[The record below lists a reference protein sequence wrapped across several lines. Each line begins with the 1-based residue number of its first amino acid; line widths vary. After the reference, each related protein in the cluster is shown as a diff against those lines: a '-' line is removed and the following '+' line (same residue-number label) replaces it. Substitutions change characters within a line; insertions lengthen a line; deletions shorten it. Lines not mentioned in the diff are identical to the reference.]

1 MRLRH
6 RVQVIKLLNVFERW
20 LTQNSGVVLFISF
33 TRVTKKSLIFSTL
46 DEIENIW
53 FVPLTKAHL
62 GNSELYSKETFRKVF
77 FLTKVTN
84 FLSTICFISP
94 IIEKKS
100 RILSLQKRQI
110 FYKSYV
116 DKEIISNIT
125 DFIFSV
131 DLVHILR
138 KSWQIFVP
146 YKGPLFR
153 YNWVLQE
160 EPSTSSL

>member
-33 TRVTKKSLIFSTL
+33 TRVIKKSLIFSTL

-84 FLSTICFISP
+84 FLSTKCFISP
-94 IIEKKS
+94 IIEKNRESYPCKNVKFFI
-100 RILSLQKRQI
+100 RVMLT
-110 FYKSYV
+110 YKLHYRFHFFGWLGTHFA
-116 DKEIISNIT
+116 KELANFCT
-125 DFIFSV
+125 
-131 DLVHILR
+131 L
-138 KSWQIFVP
+138 
-146 YKGPLFR
+146 
-153 YNWVLQE
+153 
-160 EPSTSSL
+160 